1 VNRFVPALPL
11 VAALGCT
18 STTQG
23 TIQIITDEEAGTFTE
38 TPAPTRL
45 QITAVQSA
53 DASTILA
60 TAALPATTIDL
71 GQLDTN
77 AAPVSINVSGLD
89 ATGARRVFGASLPVQ
104 YGALADVTVPVFVQ
118 RTGEFARLPG
128 PLSDSRGAPALAVL
142 QGQFLL
148 IGGGS
153 DASLSKTT
161 QLFDFGAFEAWG
173 SPPSITRVP
182 RSIALVGT
190 VAWIIDE
197 TGGTYFDF
205 SSGNYGDIPV
215 PPMGSFAD
223 VAGGVT
229 VIEPTGTQYIVGG
242 TRTTGAPSAAV
253 LKIDPGDTS
262 DATYAFGRPSWLT
275 LAAARLGAAAAW
287 VDPFGL
293 IVAGGNGMTT
303 GGTGIEVLRAGATTG
318 AALPF
323 PADPSTGA
331 GAAALDAHDLL
342 LAGGATPSLED
353 PGVRA
358 IDLDCTPSPS
368 SSCIRTWATLPFALG
383 SAQAFAWTAGDALLV
398 GNQVK
403 TGTTYAFR
411 LTKKGATE
419 VPTKV
424 AHSNA
429 RAVWSPVGSV
439 VLFGG
444 ANVIESFTP

>member
-1 VNRFVPALPL
+1 MHVSDARHDPDHHRRGGGDLHRSPAL
-11 VAALGCT
+11 T
-18 STTQG
+18 K
-23 TIQIITDEEAGTFTE
+23 
-38 TPAPTRL
+38 L

-53 DASTILA
+53 DASTLLA
-60 TAALPATTIDL
+60 TAALPATTINL

-89 ATGARRVFGASLPVQ
+89 ATGTRRVFGASLPVQ
-104 YGALADVTVPVFVQ
+104 YGALADVTIPIFVQ

-161 QLFDFGAFEAWG
+161 QLFDFGAFETLG
-173 SPPSITRVP
+173 SPPSIRVP
-182 RSIALVGT
+182 KSIALVGT

-205 SSGNYGDIPV
+205 SDGAYGDIPV
-215 PPMGSFAD
+215 PPMGRFAD
-223 VAGGVT
+223 VAGG
-229 VIEPTGTQYIVGG
+229 PRSS
-242 TRTTGAPSAAV
+242 TRPGRSTSSAGRGRAARRPRRSSRSRAGNQAYP
-253 LKIDPGDTS
+253 L
-262 DATYAFGRPSWLT
+262 GRPSWLT
-275 LAAARLGAAAAW
+275 LAEPRLGAAAAW
-287 VDPFGL
+287 VEPIGL

-303 GGTGIEVLRAGATTG
+303 GATGIEVVRPGLTTG

-331 GAAALDAHDLL
+331 GAAALDAHDVL

-358 IDLDCTPSPS
+358 IDLDCTPSAS
-368 SSCIRTWATLPFALG
+368 STCIKTWATLPFALG

-398 GNQVK
+398 GNQFK
-403 TGTTYAFR
+403 TGATYAFR

-424 AHSNA
+424 PHSNA